1 MGKKTV
7 AKRSKCKPFVKFVN
21 YQHMMPTRYAVDIDL
36 KAALGEKSLDAPE
49 TRHAVRQ
56 AVKKEFEQRY
66 LNQTAASGKDGK
78 VSKKAEGVGYFF
90 TKLRF

>member
-1 MGKKTV
+1 M
-7 AKRSKCKPFVKFVN
+7 
-21 YQHMMPTRYAVDIDL
+21 
-36 KAALGEKSLDAPE
+36 
-49 TRHAVRQ
+49 
-56 AVKKEFEQRY
+56 KKEFEQRY